1 MSNTN
6 FLTEMVGNYYD
17 CIVNIVYK
25 LQKYTDTLLVEVR
38 HRNINTEDE
47 LISFLICES
56 ENIFKDILYVTSL
69 KILDLYEDK
78 YKNFIE
84 KIKSSENRKY
94 YSSREVSVYFQEK
107 IKHIDWD
114 LIHYQS
120 YNSDEEH
127 RMKVYNFQKTFDY
140 YMNKYNFE
148 VSDNNSIEI
157 NKNELLKDI
166 EECHD
171 VFSKSMADLSDLMKK
186 SLSSYSSAVIM
197 NDLIRFMI
205 VIYVCLSKIHVI

>member
-69 KILDLYEDK
+69 KILELYEDK

-84 KIKSSENRKY
+84 KIKSSENRRY

-107 IKHIDWD
+107 IKYIDWD

-120 YNSDEEH
+120 YNSDEEY
-127 RMKVYNFQKTFDY
+127 RTKVYNFQKTFDY

-171 VFSKSMADLSDLMKK
+171 VFSKSMSDLSDLMKK

-205 VIYVCLSKIHVI
+205 VIHVCLSKIHVI